1 MTHAHAGG
9 GNKGRGLRS
18 PAGLERTSEGTS
30 ETTSP
35 LPYMCQGRAGAAH
48 TNPIFPVPRQGEVVQ
63 RQSLC
68 FASLVFGI
76 VLEKGHFGCFILNE
90 KQSAPWGLQHP
101 EEMLTPGH
109 DLSSA
114 TQGYWLQNPQARRW
128 TSITTPQQ
136 EDCAPRPP
144 LADSTGSEERAEKHS
159 SRSGMQIV
167 PTPFPCS
174 LPLLHGSVHAPVL
187 PKANVSRQRLF
198 VTLVK
203 PACTQ
208 AEHCSPLAQRCQ
220 QLAGLPLLAHCGS
233 CVFLP
238 TTLHSLWQEQ
248 PALLVPRYNSW
259 PLVLH
264 RRVGSGCA
272 GPACSST
279 ASPLCQ
285 LQC

>member
-9 GNKGRGLRS
+9 GNKGRGPRS
-18 PAGLERTSEGTS
+18 PAGLERTSEGTSEGTS

-76 VLEKGHFGCFILNE
+76 VLEKGHFGCFTLNE

-101 EEMLTPGH
+101 EEMLAPGH
-109 DLSSA
+109 A

-144 LADSTGSEERAEKHS
+144 LADSIGSEERAEKHS
-159 SRSGMQIV
+159 SQQQEWDANSSSPI
-167 PTPFPCS
+167 
-174 LPLLHGSVHAPVL
+174 PLLPSAPARL
-187 PKANVSRQRLF
+187 CACACSPKGKRE
-198 VTLVK
+198 
-203 PACTQ
+203 Q
-208 AEHCSPLAQRCQ
+208 AEAVCH
-220 QLAGLPLLAHCGS
+220 
-233 CVFLP
+233 
-238 TTLHSLWQEQ
+238 
-248 PALLVPRYNSW
+248 PR
-259 PLVLH
+259 
-264 RRVGSGCA
+264 
-272 GPACSST
+272 
-279 ASPLCQ
+279 
-285 LQC
+285 